1 MSYDQ
6 WQGVLSAPASSP
18 PLRRKAWEDSSA
30 SYSGV
35 SRAGPWWCMLGF
47 TACGGGGSVEV
58 YVNFIFHA
66 RKAVKIG
73 KDSVTWM
80 WLPGTGEVIAAELRR
95 VGWQRV
101 LLPSPDRF
109 VVSTGLTLLP
119 LAQKFSNSI
128 GALGSLV
135 KKKKYC
141 FRKIM
146 FSRFRIRKESGKS
159 VLEDEGDECP
169 TLGPWGG
176 VCISVGWDGTS
187 FSSQPSHVFFLIWVL
202 SFN

>member
-1 MSYDQ
+1 MLDKCFIYLDLENLLN
-6 WQGVLSAPASSP
+6 VLWPMARRPQCPSFIISSQ
-18 PLRRKAWEDSSA
+18 RKAWEDSSA

-35 SRAGPWWCMLGF
+35 SRAVPWCYMLGF

-58 YVNFIFHA
+58 YTNFILHGK
-66 RKAVKIG
+66 KAVKIG

-95 VGWQRV
+95 MGQQRV

-128 GALGSLV
+128 RALWSLV
-135 KKKKYC
+135 KKKK
-141 FRKIM
+141 I
-146 FSRFRIRKESGKS
+146 
-159 VLEDEGDECP
+159 L
-169 TLGPWGG
+169 L
-176 VCISVGWDGTS
+176 
-187 FSSQPSHVFFLIWVL
+187 
-202 SFN
+202 